1 MNGEQTV
8 LPRAT
13 CEELLTAFEPQP
25 PPAPAA
31 RRMLAAIRARL
42 AFEAAPP
49 ICVLRRDD
57 GWKPMAAGIERKV
70 LSDDGATVCWLMKM
84 APGAQ
89 LPEHTHDDGVEE
101 CLVLEGEIRFGDVRY
116 GAGDYVRLAQGS
128 RHAVTY
134 SDVGATIFLRTPSRR
149 TGARDYACPR

>member
-1 MNGEQTV
+1 MSAEATV
-8 LPRAT
+8 LPRAI

-25 PPAPAA
+25 PPAPVA
-31 RRMLAAIRARL
+31 RRMLGAIRARL
-42 AFEAAPP
+42 DLDAAPP
-49 ICVLRRDD
+49 VRTLRRDD

-70 LSDDGATVCWLMKM
+70 LFDDGATVSWLMKM
-84 APGAQ
+84 TPGAQ

-101 CLVLEGEIRFGDVRY
+101 CLVLEGEVRFGGERY

-134 SDVGATIFLRTPSRR
+134 SDAGATIFLRTPSRR